1 MPFPI
6 NFINL
11 VYLAIMM
18 FYEEESWEKLNE
30 VFVSIGYL
38 VFFVPILGLIILMN
52 FIMMPVFYVFN
63 FIKILKKD
71 PKHSFRWLK

>member
-6 NFINL
+6 NFVNL
-11 VYLAIMM
+11 AYLAIRG

-30 VFVSIGYL
+30 VFVSVGYM

-52 FIMMPVFYVFN
+52 FMTMPVFYVFN
-63 FIKILKKD
+63 FFKILKKD
-71 PKHSFRWLK
+71 YK